1 MLSAFANPH
10 RFMKLSR
17 WLAPLC
23 YGLAAVLITWSV
35 WRAIWVVAPD
45 AKQGGDIMRILFLH
59 VPTAWMALA
68 SYMALVISSFIW
80 FVWRHELADTAAKVI
95 AGYGALYTALCLL
108 TGSMWGARSWG
119 TWFDWGDWRMVA
131 VLIQFFIFTGYIA
144 LRMAMDTRQ
153 KAARAGAILAMVGIV
168 NWVLI
173 KFAVDAFAVL
183 HQPASFGRLDGPSVA
198 VEYFWTTI
206 GGALGHSFLFAGLIL
221 TGMRG
226 EIFKRR
232 ADVIRA
238 RRLAGA

>member
-1 MLSAFANPH
+1 
-10 RFMKLSR
+10 MKLSS

-23 YGLAAVLITWSV
+23 FVLAIMLIGGSV
-35 WRAIWVVAPD
+35 WQALWVVPPD
-45 AKQGGDIMRILFLH
+45 SVQGGDIMRILFVH

-68 SYMALVISSFIW
+68 SYIALVISSFVW

-131 VLIQFFIFTGYIA
+131 VLIQFFIFIGYIA
-144 LRMAMDTRQ
+144 LRMALNTRQ
-153 KAARAGAILAMVGIV
+153 KEARAGAILAMVGIV

-198 VEYFWTTI
+198 VVYFWTTI
-206 GGALGHSFLFAGLIL
+206 AAAVGHSFLFAGLVL

-232 ADVIRA
+232 LDVLRA
-238 RRLAGA
+238 KKLERGS